1 MMSGSRETRVS
12 REELSQEARALV
24 SSQRRGVLSTLLR
37 TDGSPYGSLVEYA
50 DCGDGTIL
58 LLLSALTDHRKN
70 LEEDPRA
77 SLFVTGEIQSDDA
90 LAQSRV
96 TLVGEAEVVER
107 SDVLRELYLA
117 RHPQAAQWIDF
128 SDFAFFRFRIE
139 RVRYIAG
146 FGKMGWLRG
155 EEFASSAV

>member
-1 MMSGSRETRVS
+1 MSGSRETRVS

-70 LEEDPRA
+70 LEEDPRV